1 MKLHVNIFPIN
12 IELLGQTIGLSNVV
26 AFFVVLFLILVLLL
40 INRLV
45 SPRFKAVPGGFQ
57 SVLEMSVDGIL
68 SFARGRVGHAA
79 EFVAP
84 VTMTLMAYVFF
95 TTFVEIFGLPPATED
110 LNCTVALGIC
120 SFLMV
125 NITGL
130 KFTGVK
136 GRLKNLSTPSP
147 AVFPIK
153 VMTDMIAPVS
163 MGIRLFSNVLVGGV
177 IMQLIYAVV
186 PIVLPAVIA
195 SYFNL
200 LHVMIQTF
208 VFGLLSLT
216 YISEAVE

>member
-1 MKLHVNIFPIN
+1 M
-12 IELLGQTIGLSNVV
+12 
-26 AFFVVLFLILVLLL
+26 
-40 INRLV
+40 
-45 SPRFKAVPGGFQ
+45 
-57 SVLEMSVDGIL
+57 
-68 SFARGRVGHAA
+68 
-79 EFVAP
+79 
-84 VTMTLMAYVFF
+84 
-95 TTFVEIFGLPPATED
+95 
-110 LNCTVALGIC
+110 
-120 SFLMV
+120 
-125 NITGL
+125 
-130 KFTGVK
+130 
-136 GRLKNLSTPSP
+136 
-147 AVFPIK
+147 FPIK